1 MPYAL
6 ATATTDKWLLTAVLV
21 VRGFGLAAVSI
32 PLQAAAFVG
41 LRRDQIPHAGIITR
55 ITQQIGGS
63 FGVAV
68 LAVILD
74 VALRHHVGSAAQAA
88 HAFDQAFWWAAGF
101 TVLSLLLS
109 LLLPG
114 RTPTEAVR
122 QPETI
127 RSPETV

>member
-1 MPYAL
+1 MGLSTVPFAL
-6 ATATTDKWLLTAVLV
+6 VTTTNKWLLM
-21 VRGFGLAAVSI
+21 
-32 PLQAAAFVG
+32 AAFVG

-74 VALRHHVGSAAQAA
+74 IALRHHMGSAAQSA
-88 HAFDQAFWWAAGF
+88 HAFGQAFWWAAGF
-101 TVLSLLLS
+101 AALSLVPS

-114 RTPTEAVR
+114 RSPTGTPKKPE
-122 QPETI
+122 PETTK
-127 RSPETV
+127 PLQTV